1 MRSSEGRLAVGPGES
16 WTSVEAL
23 IDLRWRKAAWRHST
37 RVSGV
42 EQIYT
47 CPQVIGPVTVI
58 VGAVSEDDGKA
69 AVGTGQMSGRPLSSP
84 LPCLPFLPLTSGG
97 CQRHHDQDG
106 GWDFKCIV
114 DLIMEICGISSC
126 MPQSP
131 EATQIQMSTCVKTT
145 IYVHLTGAKRLQLG
159 LG

>member
-23 IDLRWRKAAWRHST
+23 IDLRWHKAAWRHST

-47 CPQVIGPVTVI
+47 CPRVIGPVTVI

-84 LPCLPFLPLTSGG
+84 SHVFPFSLSLRGDVRG
-97 CQRHHDQDG
+97 
-106 GWDFKCIV
+106 
-114 DLIMEICGISSC
+114 IMTKMEDGISSVLW
-126 MPQSP
+126 
-131 EATQIQMSTCVKTT
+131 I
-145 IYVHLTGAKRLQLG
+145 
-159 LG
+159 